1 MKQRTLL
8 APGRSL
14 KSTLAAARSEH
25 STRELKRENT
35 ALRKQLSQTVAAL
48 SRASAVK
55 PIRYAAARRRTALR
69 GDVVRL
75 LIPDTHGAR
84 VNPAALAAVLAD
96 IKSIAPHEIIL
107 LGDHVD
113 CGGFLA
119 QHHTIGYVAEADYT
133 YEEDLAHAAALLD
146 SLAAA
151 APAARIDYIEGNHER
166 RVEKWCVTETLSN
179 RRDAEMLRK
188 AFAPEFL
195 LHLEQRDIR
204 YYRQGEFYD
213 GLPVPGVIRRGKCY
227 YTHGFTTARQ
237 AAANAQVKTAGNIVF
252 GHTHRAQSDITR
264 RLGVGIVG
272 AWNPGCLC
280 ELQPLWNHTSPT
292 EWTHG
297 YAVQLAAPSGE
308 FLHLNVPII
317 DGKSLL
323 TSLFKR

>member
-1 MKQRTLL
+1 M
-8 APGRSL
+8 
-14 KSTLAAARSEH
+14 
-25 STRELKRENT
+25 
-35 ALRKQLSQTVAAL
+35 AAL
-48 SRASAVK
+48 ERRSAAHPV
-55 PIRYAAARRRTALR
+55 RYAAGKARRATKS
-69 GDVVRL
+69 DIVRV
-75 LIPDTHGAR
+75 LIPDTHGAS
-84 VNPAALAAVLAD
+84 VNPAALRAVLAD
-96 IKSIAPHEIIL
+96 IKALAPQEIIL

-119 QHHTIGYVAEADYT
+119 QHHTLGYVAQTEYS
-133 YEEDLAHAAALLD
+133 YEQDLAHAAALLD
-146 SLAAA
+146 AVAAA

-166 RVEKWCVTETLSN
+166 RVETWCVTQTLKHS
-179 RRDAEMLRK
+179 RDAEMLRK

-195 LHLEQRDIR
+195 LHLEDRGIR

-227 YTHGFTTARQ
+227 FTHGFTTARH
-237 AAANAQVKTAGNIVF
+237 AAAAAQIKSAGNIVF

-280 ELQPLWNHTSPT
+280 ELQPLWQHTNPT

-297 YAVQLAAPSGE
+297 YAVQHVSPGGA

-317 DGKSLL
+317 NGHSHL
-323 TSLFKR
+323 TALFKR